1 MGEGRQ
7 GERWL
12 FDGKLFCRKNI
23 PSGGEKKKKE
33 TDSIIP
39 EALLISS
46 NFKNM
51 ERFSC
56 RNPRLPKD

>member
-1 MGEGRQ
+1 MREGGQ

-12 FDGKLFCRKNI
+12 LDGKLFCRKNI
-23 PSGGEKKKKE
+23 PSGEKNK

-56 RNPRLPKD
+56 RNPWLPKD